1 MNKGWLRFHRGFI
14 IILLV
19 IFLSGCAFAT
29 RKTFLEYKAITPI
42 RNPNNV
48 TIEVTPFEDDRPN
61 RDTIG
66 NVKNIFGV
74 KTANIL
80 SEINISQW
88 ITDAL
93 KSELENAGYKI
104 VEKGTRNKI
113 QGIVM
118 KVYCN
123 TLVDYQGEVIIKV
136 LLKRQN
142 NILLNKVYY
151 GQSSSLSGVVVLTLK
166 SYRNILEKSL
176 QQAMIQVVSDVD
188 EILRK

>member
-1 MNKGWLRFHRGFI
+1 MNKGCWRFHRGFI
-14 IILLV
+14 IILSV

-29 RKTFLEYKAITPI
+29 RKTFLEYNAITPV

-48 TIEVTPFEDDRPN
+48 TIEVVPFEDDRPN
-61 RDTIG
+61 KDTIG

-80 SEINISQW
+80 SEVNISQW

-123 TLVDYQGEVIIKV
+123 TLVDYEGEVIIKV
-136 LLKRQN
+136 SLKHGN
-142 NILLNKVYY
+142 NILLDKVYS
-151 GQSSSLSGVVVLTLK
+151 GKSKKLSAVVVLTLK
-166 SYRNILEKSL
+166 AYRNILEKSL